1 MGQSLENPHGIHR
14 NYWDSSGTS
23 WEFVVSYWRI
33 GWESRDERSERAS
46 AASSRTERLTFG
58 KPCELFEN
66 AWELMGNGIHEDLVR
81 NFQGISGDLL
91 GICTELI
98 GNDWESHGERSER
111 ASGAIDVFGRCG
123 SRSELT

>member
-1 MGQSLENPHGIHR
+1 
-14 NYWDSSGTS
+14 
-23 WEFVVSYWRI
+23 
-33 GWESRDERSERAS
+33 
-46 AASSRTERLTFG
+46 
-58 KPCELFEN
+58 
-66 AWELMGNGIHEDLVR
+66 MGNGIHEDLVR

-111 ASGAIDVFGRCG
+111 ASVAIDRFGRCE

>member
-1 MGQSLENPHGIHR
+1 M
-14 NYWDSSGTS
+14 
-23 WEFVVSYWRI
+23 
-33 GWESRDERSERAS
+33 RSERAS
-46 AASSRTERLTFG
+46 AASSRTERLTFR

-66 AWELMGNGIHEDLVR
+66 AWELMGNGIHEHLVR

-98 GNDWESHGERSER
+98 GNEWESHGERSER
-111 ASGAIDVFGRCG
+111 ARGAIDVFGRCG